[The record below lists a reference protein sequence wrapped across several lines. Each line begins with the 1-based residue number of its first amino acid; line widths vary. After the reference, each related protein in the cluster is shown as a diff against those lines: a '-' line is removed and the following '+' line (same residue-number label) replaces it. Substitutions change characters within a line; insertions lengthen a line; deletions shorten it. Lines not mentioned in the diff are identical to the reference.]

1 MRVDEL
7 RLFLHL
13 HLRRAPREAEDFA
26 NGGRGFV
33 LPTGGFPLQDSVF
46 LVAANRSSNS
56 RNRKAHRR
64 LLLGADSAV
73 EDVVTIPTRWLKN
86 IIGLFLVPV
95 AWVLTQA
102 LFTSFPRTIGGE
114 EFWATAQFWFFTL
127 GAMIWMLA
135 FFGSLWASGEPWFL
149 RAYVFAHELTHAFWA
164 KVCGGEVY
172 QFKAARAGGHIVT
185 DTHNFWI
192 ALTPY
197 FHPLYS
203 IVVIELYAVV
213 RFFYNIEVLTPVL
226 FGLLGLTWAFH
237 FSFTLWMIPK
247 GQSDLSTNGTFFS
260 LVVIYLMNLAV
271 LAALIIFAAPEVT
284 FIGFWDEIVRHG
296 GELSAAVVNLV
307 NVAIHAL
314 VTRGDGLMH

>member
-1 MRVDEL
+1 MRFTDGVEFDYKASH
-7 RLFLHL
+7 FHL
-13 HLRRAPREAEDFA
+13 
-26 NGGRGFV
+26 
-33 LPTGGFPLQDSVF
+33 
-46 LVAANRSSNS
+46 AANRSFNS

-64 LLLGADSAV
+64 LLLDASPAL
-73 EDVVTIPTRWLKN
+73 EQAVTIPTRWLKN

-127 GAMIWMLA
+127 GAMIWILA

-172 QFKAARAGGHIVT
+172 QFKATRAGGHIVT
-185 DTHNFWI
+185 DTQNFWI
-192 ALTPY
+192 ALAPY

-213 RFFYNIEVLTPVL
+213 RFFYNIAVLTPVL
-226 FGLLGLTWAFH
+226 FGMLGLTWAFH

-271 LAALIIFAAPEVT
+271 VAALVIFAAPEVT
-284 FIGFWDEIVRHG
+284 FIGFGHEFVRHAG
-296 GELSAAVVNLV
+296 VLSAGVVDLVNAAIRAVVTQGS
-307 NVAIHAL
+307 AM
-314 VTRGDGLMH
+314 D